1 MGEAPRLVLT
11 GAAGFVGQRL
21 IRRLGSRWRIVALDR
36 VLPARSDEGDSADVR
51 WIAVDLAERDAV
63 AACFDGLRREG
74 GAHAL
79 VHLAAHYDFSGDEHP
94 EYTRTNVEGT
104 RHLLDAC
111 EGLGLERFVFA
122 SSVAACDFVR
132 GDEVLHECTPPDGDH
147 AYARSKRAG
156 EELVRRETRF
166 PTAIVR
172 FAALYSD
179 WCEYAP
185 LFHFLGTWTSGRW
198 NSRVLGGRGRSAV
211 PYLHVRDATLFVER
225 LLALRRDLLPAEL
238 LLASPN
244 GATSHAELFRA
255 ATAYASGAP
264 RLPLHVP
271 RPLAWLGMAGLDLIG
286 RARGRRPFERP
297 WMARMIDRRLDVDA
311 RHTHAR
317 LGWAPRPRLD
327 VVRRIPFLIENQR
340 SEPGTWAA
348 RNEAMLHT
356 ALQPVAVQILRL
368 FEEHEAALFG
378 RLAGELRSDAA
389 RFPHYQELEPA
400 EIEWRYRQM
409 MRTLSQAVR
418 TRQRGPFRAYCHDL
432 ARLRITQGLG
442 PEELRAALAL
452 FERQLH
458 EELASDARTA
468 ALSTPLNDLVTR
480 TIEFG
485 FDGID
490 AAYDEAGLG
499 DEAPR

>member
-1 MGEAPRLVLT
+1 MGEVPRLVLT

-21 IRRLGSRWRIVALDR
+21 IRRLGARWRIVALDR
-36 VLPARSDEGDSADVR
+36 VLPARSDDGGGAEVR

-63 AACFDGLRREG
+63 AACFDDLRRDG

-79 VHLAAHYDFSGDEHP
+79 VHLAAHYDFSGDDHP
-94 EYTRTNVEGT
+94 EYRRTNVEGT
-104 RHLLDAC
+104 RNLLDAC

-132 GDEVLHECTPPDGDH
+132 GDGVIHECTPPDGDH

-156 EELVRRETRF
+156 EELVRRESRF

-198 NSRVLGGRGRSAV
+198 NSRILGGRGRSAV
-211 PYLHVRDATLFVER
+211 PYLHVRDATLFVDR
-225 LLALRRDLLPAEL
+225 VLALRRELEPAEV

-244 GATSHAELFRA
+244 GSTSHAELFRA
-255 ATAYASGAP
+255 ATAYASGDA

-271 RPLAWLGMAGLDLIG
+271 RPLARLGMAGLDLVG

-297 WMARMIDRRLDVDA
+297 WMAKMIDRRLDVDA
-311 RHTHAR
+311 RHSHNR

-368 FEEHEAALFG
+368 FDEHENALFD
-378 RLAGELRSDAA
+378 RIARELRADPA
-389 RFPHYQELEPA
+389 RFPHYQDLDTA
-400 EIEWRYRQM
+400 EIQWRYRQM
-409 MRTLSQAVR
+409 MRTLAQSVR
-418 TRQRGPFRAYCHDL
+418 TRHRGPFRAYCHDL
-432 ARLRITQGLG
+432 ARLRINQGLG
-442 PEELRAALAL
+442 AEELRAALAL
-452 FERQLH
+452 FEHQLH
-458 EELASDARTA
+458 AELAGEAGERRLA
-468 ALSTPLNDLVTR
+468 APLHDLVTR

>member
-21 IRRLGSRWRIVALDR
+21 IRRLGGRWRIVALDR
-36 VLPARSDEGDSADVR
+36 VPPARGDDGGESDVR
-51 WIAVDLAERDAV
+51 WIAVDVADRGAV
-63 AACFDGLRREG
+63 AACFEELRRDG
-74 GAHAL
+74 GAQAL
-79 VHLAAHYDFSGDEHP
+79 IHLAAHYDFTGDDHP
-94 EYTRTNVEGT
+94 EYRRTNVEGT

-132 GDEVLHECTPPDGDH
+132 GNEVIHECTPPAGEH
-147 AYARSKRAG
+147 PYARSKRAG
-156 EELVRRETRF
+156 EELMRRESRF

-198 NSRVLGGRGRSAV
+198 NSRILGGRGRSAV
-211 PYLHVRDATLFVER
+211 PYLHVRDATLFVDR
-225 LLALRRDLLPAEL
+225 VLALRRELAPAEV

-244 GATSHAELFRA
+244 GSTSHAELFRA
-255 ATAYASGAP
+255 ATAYASGQS

-271 RPLAWLGMAGLDLIG
+271 RAFARLGMACLDLAG

-297 WMARMIDRRLDVDA
+297 WMAKMIDLRLDVDA
-311 RHTHAR
+311 RHTHTR

-356 ALQPVAVQILRL
+356 ALQPPAVQILRL
-368 FEEHEAALFG
+368 FDEHEAGLFE
-378 RLAGELRSDAA
+378 RIVRELRADPA
-389 RFPHYQELEPA
+389 RFPHYQELDAA
-400 EIEWRYRQM
+400 EIQWRYRQM
-409 MRTLSQAVR
+409 MRTLAQAVR

-452 FERQLH
+452 FERQLQQ
-458 EELASDARTA
+458 ELASDARTA
-468 ALSTPLNDLVTR
+468 ALAAPLHDLVTR

>member
-1 MGEAPRLVLT
+1 MGEVPRLVLT

-21 IRRLGSRWRIVALDR
+21 IRRLGGRWRIVALDR
-36 VLPARSDEGDSADVR
+36 VLPARGDDGGENDVR
-51 WIAVDLAERDAV
+51 WIAVDVADRDAV
-63 AACFDGLRREG
+63 AGCFDGLRREG

-94 EYTRTNVEGT
+94 EYRRTNVEGT

-122 SSVAACDFVR
+122 SSVAACDFAR
-132 GDEVLHECTPPDGDH
+132 GDGVIHECTPPDGDH
-147 AYARSKRAG
+147 PYALSKSAG
-156 EELVRRETRF
+156 EELVRRESRF

-225 LLALRRDLLPAEL
+225 LLALRRDLLPAEV

-244 GATSHAELFRA
+244 GSTSHAELFRA
-255 ATAYASGAP
+255 ATAYASGSP

-271 RPLAWLGMAGLDLIG
+271 RPLAWLGMAALDLLG

-297 WMARMIDRRLDVDA
+297 WMARLIDRRLDVDA

-340 SEPGTWAA
+340 CEPGTWAA

-356 ALQPVAVQILRL
+356 ALQPPSVQILRL
-368 FEEHEAALFG
+368 FEEHEAGLFE
-378 RLAGELRSDAA
+378 RIVGELRADAA
-389 RFPHYQELEPA
+389 RFPHYQELEAA

-409 MRTLSQAVR
+409 MRTLAHVVR

-432 ARLRITQGLG
+432 ARLRIAQGLG

-452 FERQLH
+452 FERQLRAQ
-458 EELASDARTA
+458 LAGDARTG
-468 ALSTPLNDLVTR
+468 ALAGPLHDLVTR
-480 TIEFG
+480 AIEFG

-499 DEAPR
+499 DVAPR